1 MIKQVIA
8 EMVARGWNLTLI
20 ANRSGVAQSRIER
33 GILGVREEKLL
44 YRLAEEECGIDLD
57 DLEDEE

>member
-1 MIKQVIA
+1 MIKQVIQ
-8 EMVARGWNLTLI
+8 EMIDRGWNLPLI

-33 GILGVREEKLL
+33 GVLGIREERAL

-57 DLEDEE
+57 DLEDQE

>member
-1 MIKQVIA
+1 MIKQVID
-8 EMVARGWNLTLI
+8 EMIARGWNLPLI

-33 GILGVREEKLL
+33 GVLGVREEKLL
-44 YRLAEEECGIDLD
+44 YRLAEEECGIELD

>member
-1 MIKQVIA
+1 MIKQVIQ
-8 EMVARGWNLTLI
+8 EMITRGWNLPLI

-33 GILGVREEKLL
+33 GVLGIREEMAL

-57 DLEDEE
+57 DLEDQE